1 MKGIPPSSLREK
13 HCDFWKEIQ
22 EIVSLKYFETIFII
36 LLLRLKI
43 LCVCKCVCVCVCV
56 CVYWK
61 EQCYNVMFAEFKTG
75 KNDDSQ
81 KIIPETL

>member
-1 MKGIPPSSLREK
+1 MKGFPPPSSLGEK

-22 EIVSLKYFETIFII
+22 EIVSLKYFETILII
-36 LLLRLKI
+36 WLLRLKI
-43 LCVCKCVCVCVCV
+43 LWCASACMCVCV